1 MEFFTSMFDNNY
13 EESNLVEIMELPVMK
28 IVKLPVLEIMELS
41 VMKIVK
47 LPMNWAQKIG
57 RENGVVVVTE
67 RTKNN
72 AAGDVIKIFLM
83 CDRGGVYKST
93 AKVRRSGTRKTN
105 CLFQLVGK
113 YHNEYNGWALRVSHG
128 DHNHE
133 LAQHMEGHPYAMRLT
148 EDQKTTVRN
157 MYRNKSAPRDILSF
171 IQGEDE
177 TNASSLRTVHNET
190 YKVRKEIFQGESH
203 MEVLFR
209 LLGDKGYTHDF
220 RKNSS
225 TNAMEDLFF
234 MHPTSYVMFCAFP
247 HVLIIDTTYNTNE
260 YKLPLVQIVGVTS
273 TGKTITIALSFI
285 SKETEDNFTWVLTR
299 LKSMLHKCMMPRVI
313 LIDRDLALM
322 NACNVVFPDAAKL
335 LCRWHIS
342 QNVKKHC
349 KQSFVRGNKNW
360 EYFEELWSSLIHS
373 PTLDAYEYNYKRLH
387 DGFTGKH
394 KRVFDYVNTTWLVKY
409 KEMFVSAWT
418 NQVLHFGNSTTNRVE
433 SAHALLKK
441 HLLTAKSTLE
451 KFVGV
456 IDQIVKLQ
464 QKTIKGTFE
473 DSRNKKM
480 NDHGI
485 PLFKE
490 LRESLSMGMGA
501 DVIFALV
508 VHCHVHE
515 DINCESAVEA
525 FKQEFEKQSDG
536 GKRNMLSRFWSFIK
550 PASSNLQVPIVQ
562 KNTRGRPKS
571 KDIKKK
577 SKHEA
582 PLKHSNSTTLTL
594 RDEDDDFLSSQLEP
608 SRQSLFVGSQQGIRQ
623 SSYVGSQQGRQNSH
637 VLGHYYHRY
646 LDQVHPIVRPF
657 VTHIQDVA
665 PDGNCGYRSMAVAL
679 GYNEDK
685 WKWVQSEL
693 LAELKHNE
701 AQYKNFFGDDTFSKV
716 LHGLYWFES
725 GFAPKQHWIMMSSI
739 RCTDIS
745 IRLLQSNQ
753 EKYEQNPISKQTC
766 GLMKITKK
774 VGRQTRFIAVR
785 EPQPEPELEHSAP
798 RHHVIRPVPPIPVHV
813 DDTLRE
819 LVVTTRRIDARVA
832 WMMDWMITQ
841 VREEGRT
848 VPAQSGILGSPPPEA
863 HEAPPQ

>member
-1 MEFFTSMFDNNY
+1 
-13 EESNLVEIMELPVMK
+13 
-28 IVKLPVLEIMELS
+28 
-41 VMKIVK
+41 
-47 LPMNWAQKIG
+47 
-57 RENGVVVVTE
+57 
-67 RTKNN
+67 
-72 AAGDVIKIFLM
+72 
-83 CDRGGVYKST
+83 
-93 AKVRRSGTRKTN
+93 
-105 CLFQLVGK
+105 
-113 YHNEYNGWALRVSHG
+113 
-128 DHNHE
+128 
-133 LAQHMEGHPYAMRLT
+133 
-148 EDQKTTVRN
+148 
-157 MYRNKSAPRDILSF
+157 
-171 IQGEDE
+171 
-177 TNASSLRTVHNET
+177 
-190 YKVRKEIFQGESH
+190 
-203 MEVLFR
+203 
-209 LLGDKGYTHDF
+209 
-220 RKNSS
+220 
-225 TNAMEDLFF
+225 
-234 MHPTSYVMFCAFP
+234 
-247 HVLIIDTTYNTNE
+247 
-260 YKLPLVQIVGVTS
+260 
-273 TGKTITIALSFI
+273 
-285 SKETEDNFTWVLTR
+285 
-299 LKSMLHKCMMPRVI
+299 MPRVI

-360 EYFEELWSSLIHS
+360 EYFEELRSSLIHS

-387 DGFTGKH
+387 DGLTGKH

-456 IDQIVKLQ
+456 INQIVKLQ

-490 LRESLSMGMGA
+490 LRGNVSILTLDLLVKELKRMNRIIEHGYGCGCHIRTSCSLPCACMLSNYLNA
-501 DVIFALV
+501 YETIPLDSIDIFGRSCIFNPLYIEQE
-508 VHCHVHE
+508 E

-550 PASSNLQVPIVQ
+550 PASSNLQGPIVQ

-582 PLKHSNSTTLTL
+582 PLKRSNSTTLTL
-594 RDEDDDFLSSQLEP
+594 RNEDDDFLSSQLEP

-745 IRLLQSNQ
+745 IRYQFREESS
-753 EKYEQNPISKQTC
+753 ISC
-766 GLMKITKK
+766 
-774 VGRQTRFIAVR
+774 
-785 EPQPEPELEHSAP
+785 SAY
-798 RHHVIRPVPPIPVHV
+798 
-813 DDTLRE
+813 
-819 LVVTTRRIDARVA
+819 VTTLTMGLNRF
-832 WMMDWMITQ
+832 
-841 VREEGRT
+841 
-848 VPAQSGILGSPPPEA
+848 
-863 HEAPPQ
+863 